1 MQEDFEH
8 NAWRN
13 NKTVC
18 LEGRDKDCDIIINHT
33 NVSNKHC
40 GIWILDNGEAK
51 ITNFSTD
58 YPLKVNNQ
66 VITKPGK
73 LNHGDVFTIVD
84 RSFRFEH
91 CKTATCYPDQKSKCK
106 KHCPEIT
113 ERTKISKE
121 KVKAK
126 SRKRRREKRQRYKET
141 CAQNKLQQELANSIT
156 ETEIVTEETPV
167 PCKIRKQSNNFYE
180 DLKKDPLFSNMEKAC
195 TPSCEAATSFE
206 KAYTQRREATT
217 PSSTVVLSPTNL
229 CKLFWS
235 LFKYIYR
242 MASNAKR
249 PRKACPKCNAVF
261 SDRHARRHLL
271 ECNVRFCDTNA
282 LTDDATNTDHT
293 SIQCLNPNDIS
304 DEEVEFDLGQIRN
317 WNDVL
322 SKSHNNL
329 EIEDIQ
335 AYFDANSDNDDFSDL
350 SDHNSD
356 SDICSEENHN
366 KESEFDL
373 KIKQQTY
380 WFCKVLVLWQCIHYI
395 SDAAVTLLLNILSA
409 FFKLLSTNSEV
420 CSKIESSF
428 PGNMYQLSKLL
439 KSNMLDFKQ
448 YVVCTKC
455 YSLYDF
461 DDCFHVV
468 EGLRFSNT
476 CSYVEFPNHRL
487 PHLRKRC
494 NEPLLKEI
502 NNSSSKILVPYK
514 IYCYKS
520 IKSSLSFFVK
530 RNNFEDL
537 CEQWRTR
544 ETKEGIMYDIYD
556 GRIWHEFNGIKHEFF
571 TNEGNYGCILN
582 VDWFQPYEHSIY
594 SVGAIYLAFCNLPRI
609 QRFRRENMLLIGV
622 IPDMRVEPK
631 TNTFLKPLVE
641 ELKIAWCEG
650 FFMYSYKSPTILK
663 CFKLALICVGCD
675 IPASRKL
682 CGFLG
687 HSATAGCNKCKKKFP
702 GGVGEKN
709 YGGFDRDSWISRDN
723 ASHREECCLLK
734 NCTSKGDKEA
744 LERNFGTRYSVLL
757 ELVYFDP
764 IRMTALDP
772 MHNLFLGTAKHM
784 ISVWK
789 TKKLLCDD
797 DFRTIQERLEPFQ
810 CPSDVGRLPKKFSS
824 SFGSFNADQYK
835 NWTLLFSIYA
845 LYDLLPS
852 EHLDCWRKF
861 VLACRRLC
869 SIFITVN
876 NAKVADRL
884 LLEFCK
890 KFEQLYG
897 QDFVT
902 PNMHLHGHLY
912 DCILDFGPVYSF
924 WLFSFERENG
934 ILGSYKTNKK
944 NIEVQLMKRFLKESL
959 VREEDMNMDKHFQ
972 TVFNDLTNTTR
983 ERGTLGVISAQIVPS
998 ILELSSQYTSITEG
1012 RYDVDTNIFASKF
1025 KDDILNDNEI
1035 KWLDRLYSTLY
1046 HHDEFTVCT
1055 SVKVCKELYVNG
1067 SLIGSKTSRSHRSSY
1082 VLAFWCNEEGAIDTD
1097 CTDMTPHP
1105 GQIVKIYMHSIIVDG
1120 FAHPHYLAK
1129 VNWFQQLPD
1138 NVRHCYGK
1146 PIEVWSSDL
1155 YVRDGPAMFIPIQ
1168 RIKCRFVHAKVKVG
1182 HRNVI
1187 VVSPRERF
1195 IL

>member
-1 MQEDFEH
+1 
-8 NAWRN
+8 
-13 NKTVC
+13 
-18 LEGRDKDCDIIINHT
+18 
-33 NVSNKHC
+33 
-40 GIWILDNGEAK
+40 AK

-409 FFKLLSTNSEV
+409 FFKLLSTNSE
-420 CSKIESSF
+420 
-428 PGNMYQLSKLL
+428 
-439 KSNMLDFKQ
+439 
-448 YVVCTKC
+448 
-455 YSLYDF
+455 
-461 DDCFHVV
+461 
-468 EGLRFSNT
+468 
-476 CSYVEFPNHRL
+476 
-487 PHLRKRC
+487 
-494 NEPLLKEI
+494 
-502 NNSSSKILVPYK
+502 
-514 IYCYKS
+514 
-520 IKSSLSFFVK
+520 

-983 ERGTLGVISAQIVPS
+983 ERG
-998 ILELSSQYTSITEG
+998 
-1012 RYDVDTNIFASKF
+1012 
-1025 KDDILNDNEI
+1025 
-1035 KWLDRLYSTLY
+1035 
-1046 HHDEFTVCT
+1046 
-1055 SVKVCKELYVNG
+1055 
-1067 SLIGSKTSRSHRSSY
+1067 SKTSRSHRSSY